1 MQCFIPDATRRNNDN
16 CSYLSRSF
24 PVRRKNGKDISRI
37 KDIPLLHLA
46 PSNPKKM
53 TTFLEHEIIYL
64 ETGFQEKKLRREDF
78 SCELAMFSETV
89 QETENQHANEVENLQ
104 DKLELKNREQIDVE
118 QNFFTSKDTNEV
130 EFQLIQKVR

>member
-1 MQCFIPDATRRNNDN
+1 
-16 CSYLSRSF
+16 
-24 PVRRKNGKDISRI
+24 
-37 KDIPLLHLA
+37 
-46 PSNPKKM
+46 M

-104 DKLELKNREQIDVE
+104 DKLEIMNREQMNVG
-118 QNFFTSKDTNEV
+118 QNFFTGVGTNEGK
-130 EFQLIQKVR
+130 FQLIQKMR